1 MYQTNKTIYNLNI
14 NITMGKN
21 IYIYYLNVNITMWQ
35 FYYDKLQNQTISESH

>member
-14 NITMGKN
+14 NIT

-35 FYYDKLQNQTISESH
+35 FCYDKLQNQTISESH